1 MYEKVNALDKRAIEE
16 LFLSEDILMENAAMA
31 LERAVLQNA
40 SLGAKVIILCGSGDN
55 GGDGYALARRLAGRF
70 KTLVFEMKPAKS
82 PMCQLQKERA
92 KKVGVVIK
100 TYEEKN
106 EDLECDVL
114 IDCVVGSAFKG
125 ELEPFLDFESLSQK
139 ARFKIACDIPSGIDS
154 KGRVDKG
161 AFKADTT
168 ISMGAIK
175 SCLLSDRAK
184 DYVGELKV
192 GHLGVFNRVYEIP
205 TDTFLLEKSDL
216 KLPLRDKKNAHKG
229 DYGHAH
235 VLLGKHSGAGLLSAL
250 SALSFGSGV
259 VSIQA
264 LEGEITSSNKPLEL
278 VFCENFPNFLSA
290 FALGMGLESFPKD
303 FNKWLELA
311 PCVLD
316 AGVFYHKEVLQA
328 LEKEVVLTPHPK
340 EFLSLLKLVGINIS
354 MLELLDNKLEIAR
367 DFSQKYP
374 KVVLLL
380 KGANTLIAHQ
390 GRTFINTLGS
400 VALAKA
406 GSGDVL
412 AGLILSL
419 LSQNYTPLD
428 AAINASLAH
437 ALAGLEFKNNYALT
451 PLDLIEKIKRLQK
464 DKNGSFKA
472 LAAIAKH

>member
-1 MYEKVNALDKRAIEE
+1 MLSVYEKVNALDKRAIEE

-40 SLGAKVIILCGSGDN
+40 SLGAKVIIFCGSGDN
-55 GGDGYALARRLAGRF
+55 GGDGYALARRLVGRF
-70 KTLVFEMKPAKS
+70 RVLVFEMKLAKS

-100 TYEEKN
+100 AWEEKN

-125 ELEPFLDFESLSQK
+125 GLEPFLDFESLSQK

-154 KGRVDKG
+154 KGRVDKR
-161 AFKADTT
+161 AFKADIT

-192 GHLGVFNRVYEIP
+192 GHLGVFNQVYEIP

-235 VLLGKHSGAGLLSAL
+235 VLLGKHSGAGLLSAI

-264 LEGEITSSNKPLEL
+264 LECEITSNNKPLEL
-278 VFCENFPNFLSA
+278 VFCENFPKKLSA
-290 FALGMGLESFPKD
+290 FALGMGLENIPKD
-303 FNKWLELA
+303 FKKWLELA

-328 LEKEVVLTPHPK
+328 LEKEVILTPHPK

-390 GRTFINTLGS
+390 GRIFINNLGS

-412 AGLILSL
+412 AGLIVSL

-451 PLDLIEKIKRLQK
+451 PLDLIEKIKRL
-464 DKNGSFKA
+464 
-472 LAAIAKH
+472 

>member
-1 MYEKVNALDKRAIEE
+1 MLSVYEKVNALDKRALEE
-16 LFLSEDILMENAAMA
+16 FNLSEDILMENAAMA
-31 LERAVLQNA
+31 LEKAVLQNA

-55 GGDGYALARRLAGRF
+55 GGDGYALARRLVGRF

-100 TYEEKN
+100 AWEEKN

-114 IDCVVGSAFKG
+114 IDCMVGSNFKG
-125 ELEPFLDFESLSQK
+125 ELEPFLNFESLSQK

-161 AFKADTT
+161 AFKAHMT

-192 GHLGVFNRVYEIP
+192 GHLGVFNQIYEIP

-229 DYGHAH
+229 NYGQAH
-235 VLLGKHSGAGLLSAL
+235 ILLGKHSGAGLLSAL

-259 VSIQA
+259 VSVQA
-264 LEGEITSSNKPLEL
+264 LECEITSSNKPLEL
-278 VFCENFPNFLSA
+278 VFCENFPNPLSA
-290 FALGMGLESFPKD
+290 FALGMGLEGFPKD

-390 GRTFINTLGS
+390 GQVFINILGS

-428 AAINASLAH
+428 SAINASLVH
-437 ALAGLEFKNNYALT
+437 AIASLEFKNNYALT
-451 PLDLIEKIKRLQK
+451 PLDLIEKIKRL
-464 DKNGSFKA
+464 
-472 LAAIAKH
+472 

>member
-1 MYEKVNALDKRAIEE
+1 MLSVYEKVNALDKRALEK
-16 LFLSEDILMENAAMA
+16 FNLSEDILMENAAMA
-31 LERAVLQNA
+31 LEKAVLQNA

-100 TYEEKN
+100 AWEEKN

-114 IDCVVGSAFKG
+114 IDCVVGSNFKG
-125 ELEPFLDFESLSQK
+125 ELEPFLNFESLSQIPRVK
-139 ARFKIACDIPSGIDS
+139 NACDIPSGLDS
-154 KGRVDKG
+154 KGRVDKR
-161 AFKADTT
+161 AFKAHMT

-184 DYVGELKV
+184 DYIGELKV
-192 GHLGVFNRVYEIP
+192 GHLGVFNQIYEIP

-235 VLLGKHSGAGLLSAL
+235 ILLGKHSGAGLLSAL

-259 VSIQA
+259 VSVQA
-264 LEGEITSSNKPLEL
+264 LECEITSSNKPLEL
-278 VFCENFPNFLSA
+278 VFCENFPNPLSA
-290 FALGMGLESFPKD
+290 FALGMGLEGFPKD

-390 GRTFINTLGS
+390 GQVFINILGS

-437 ALAGLEFKNNYALT
+437 ALASLEFKNNYALT
-451 PLDLIEKIKRLQK
+451 PLDLIEKIKRL
-464 DKNGSFKA
+464 
-472 LAAIAKH
+472 

>member
-1 MYEKVNALDKRAIEE
+1 MLSVYEKVDALDKRAIEE
-16 LFLSEDILMENAAMA
+16 WFLSEDILMENAAMA

-40 SLGAKVIILCGSGDN
+40 SLGTKVIILCGSGDN
-55 GGDGYALARRLAGRF
+55 GGDGYALARRLMGRF
-70 KTLVFEMKPAKS
+70 RVLVFEMKLAKS
-82 PMCQLQKERA
+82 PVCQLQKERA

-100 TYEEKN
+100 AWEEKN

-114 IDCVVGSAFKG
+114 VDCVVGSAFKG
-125 ELEPFLDFESLSQK
+125 ELEPFLNFESLSQK

-154 KGRVDKG
+154 KGRVDKR
-161 AFKADTT
+161 AFKADMT

-192 GHLGVFNRVYEIP
+192 GHLGVFNQIYEIP
-205 TDTFLLEKSDL
+205 TETFLLEKSDL

-259 VSIQA
+259 VSVQA
-264 LEGEITSSNKPLEL
+264 LECEITSSNKPLEL
-278 VFCENFPNFLSA
+278 VFCENFPNPLSA
-290 FALGMGLESFPKD
+290 FALGMGLENIPKD

-328 LEKEVVLTPHPK
+328 LEKEVILTPHPK

-390 GRTFINTLGS
+390 GRVFINILGS

-412 AGLILSL
+412 AGLIVSL

-451 PLDLIEKIKRLQK
+451 PLDLIEKIKRL
-464 DKNGSFKA
+464 
-472 LAAIAKH
+472 

>member
-1 MYEKVNALDKRAIEE
+1 MLSVYEKVNALDKRALEK
-16 LFLSEDILMENAAMA
+16 FNLSEDILMENAAMA

-55 GGDGYALARRLAGRF
+55 GGDGYALARRLIGRF
-70 KTLVFEMKPAKS
+70 RVLVFEMKLAKS

-100 TYEEKN
+100 AWEEKN

-125 ELEPFLDFESLSQK
+125 ELEPFLNFESLSQK

-154 KGRVDKG
+154 KGRVDKR

-192 GHLGVFNRVYEIP
+192 GHLGVFNQIYEIP

-235 VLLGKHSGAGLLSAL
+235 ILLGKHSGAGLLSAL
-250 SALSFGSGV
+250 SALNFGSGV
-259 VSIQA
+259 VSVQA
-264 LEGEITSSNKPLEL
+264 LECEITSSNKPLEL
-278 VFCENFPNFLSA
+278 VFCENFPSPLSA
-290 FALGMGLESFPKD
+290 FALGMGLEGFPKD

-390 GRTFINTLGS
+390 GQVFINILGS

-419 LSQNYTPLD
+419 LSQHHTPLD

-437 ALAGLEFKNNYALT
+437 AMASLEFKNNYALT
-451 PLDLIEKIKRLQK
+451 PLDLIGKIKRL
-464 DKNGSFKA
+464 
-472 LAAIAKH
+472 

>member
-1 MYEKVNALDKRAIEE
+1 MLSVYEKVDALDKRALEE
-16 LFLSEDILMENAAMA
+16 WLLSEDILMENAAMA

-55 GGDGYALARRLAGRF
+55 GGDGYALARRLVGRF
-70 KTLVFEMKPAKS
+70 RVLVFEMKLAKS

-92 KKVGVVIK
+92 KKVGVAIK
-100 TYEEKN
+100 AWEEKN

-154 KGRVDKG
+154 KGRVDKR

-192 GHLGVFNRVYEIP
+192 GHLGVFNQIYEIP

-216 KLPLRDKKNAHKG
+216 KLPLRDRKNAHKG

-264 LEGEITSSNKPLEL
+264 LECEITSSNKPLEL
-278 VFCENFPNFLSA
+278 VFCENFPKKLSA
-290 FALGMGLESFPKD
+290 FALGMGLENIPKD
-303 FNKWLELA
+303 FKKWLELA

-340 EFLSLLKLVGINIS
+340 EFLSLLKSVGINIS

-380 KGANTLIAHQ
+380 KGSNTLIAHQ
-390 GRTFINTLGS
+390 GRVFINILGS

-412 AGLILSL
+412 AGLIVSL
-419 LSQNYTPLD
+419 LAQNYTPLD

-437 ALAGLEFKNNYALT
+437 ALAGLEFKNHYALT
-451 PLDLIEKIKRLQK
+451 PLDLIEKIKRL
-464 DKNGSFKA
+464 
-472 LAAIAKH
+472 

>member
-1 MYEKVNALDKRAIEE
+1 MLSVYEKVDALDKRAIEE
-16 LFLSEDILMENAAMA
+16 WLLSEDILMENAAMA

-55 GGDGYALARRLAGRF
+55 GGDGYALARRLVGRF
-70 KTLVFEMKPAKS
+70 KTLVFEMKLAKS

-100 TYEEKN
+100 TWEDNHK
-106 EDLECDVL
+106 DLECDVL

-125 ELEPFLDFESLSQK
+125 GLEPFLDFESLSQK

-154 KGRVDKG
+154 KGRVDKR

-192 GHLGVFNRVYEIP
+192 GHLGVFNQIYEIP

-264 LEGEITSSNKPLEL
+264 LECEITSNNKPLEL
-278 VFCENFPNFLSA
+278 VFCENFPNPLSA
-290 FALGMGLESFPKD
+290 FALGMGLENIPKD
-303 FNKWLELA
+303 FKKWLGLA

-328 LEKEVVLTPHPK
+328 LEKEVILTPHPK

-390 GRTFINTLGS
+390 GQVFINILGS

-412 AGLILSL
+412 AGLIVSL

-451 PLDLIEKIKRLQK
+451 PLDLIEKIKRL
-464 DKNGSFKA
+464 
-472 LAAIAKH
+472 

>member
-1 MYEKVNALDKRAIEE
+1 MLSVYEKVDALDKRAIEE

-55 GGDGYALARRLAGRF
+55 GGDGYALARRLVGRF
-70 KTLVFEMKPAKS
+70 RVLVFEMKLAKS

-100 TYEEKN
+100 AWGEKN

-114 IDCVVGSAFKG
+114 VDCVVGSAFKG
-125 ELEPFLDFESLSQK
+125 ELEPFLNFESLSQK

-154 KGRVDKG
+154 KGRVDKR
-161 AFKADTT
+161 AFKADMT

-192 GHLGVFNRVYEIP
+192 GHLGVFNPIYEIP

-235 VLLGKHSGAGLLSAL
+235 VLLGKHSGAGLLSAI

-259 VSIQA
+259 VSVQA
-264 LEGEITSSNKPLEL
+264 LECEITSNNKPLEL
-278 VFCENFPNFLSA
+278 VFCENFPKKLSA
-290 FALGMGLESFPKD
+290 FALGMGLENIPKD

-328 LEKEVVLTPHPK
+328 LEKEVILTPHPK
-340 EFLSLLKLVGINIS
+340 EFLSLLKLMGINIS

-390 GRTFINTLGS
+390 GRVFINNLGS

-412 AGLILSL
+412 AGLIVSL

-451 PLDLIEKIKRLQK
+451 PLDLIEKIKRL
-464 DKNGSFKA
+464 
-472 LAAIAKH
+472 

>member
-1 MYEKVNALDKRAIEE
+1 MYEKVDALDKRAIEE

-40 SLGAKVIILCGSGDN
+40 SLGTKVIILCGSGDN

-70 KTLVFEMKPAKS
+70 RVLVFEMKLAKS

-100 TYEEKN
+100 TWEDNYK
-106 EDLECDVL
+106 DLECDVL

-154 KGRVDKG
+154 KGRVDKR

-184 DYVGELKV
+184 DYIGELKV
-192 GHLGVFNRVYEIP
+192 GHLGVFNQIYEIP

-259 VSIQA
+259 VSVQA
-264 LEGEITSSNKPLEL
+264 LECEITSNNKPLEL
-278 VFCENFPNFLSA
+278 VFCENFPKKLSA
-290 FALGMGLESFPKD
+290 FALGMGLENIPKD
-303 FNKWLELA
+303 FKKWLELA

-328 LEKEVVLTPHPK
+328 LEKEVILTPHPK

-354 MLELLDNKLEIAR
+354 MLELLNNKLEIAR

-390 GRTFINTLGS
+390 GRTFINNLGS

-412 AGLILSL
+412 AGLIVSL

-428 AAINASLAH
+428 AAINASLVH

-451 PLDLIEKIKRLQK
+451 PLDLIEKIKRL
-464 DKNGSFKA
+464 
-472 LAAIAKH
+472 

>member
-1 MYEKVNALDKRAIEE
+1 MLSVYEKVDALDKRAIEE
-16 LFLSEDILMENAAMA
+16 WLLSEDILMENAAMA

-55 GGDGYALARRLAGRF
+55 GGDGYALARRLIGRF
-70 KTLVFEMKPAKS
+70 RVLVFEMKLAKS

-100 TYEEKN
+100 TWEEKN

-114 IDCVVGSAFKG
+114 IDCVVGSNFKG

-154 KGRVDKG
+154 KGRVDKR

-175 SCLLSDRAK
+175 SCLLSDKAK
-184 DYVGELKV
+184 DYIGELKV
-192 GHLGVFNRVYEIP
+192 GHLGVFNQTYEIP
-205 TDTFLLEKSDL
+205 TETFLLEKSDL

-264 LEGEITSSNKPLEL
+264 LESEITSNNKPLEL
-278 VFCENFPNFLSA
+278 VFCENFPNPLSA
-290 FALGMGLESFPKD
+290 FALGMGLENIPKD

-340 EFLSLLKLVGINIS
+340 EFLSLLKLVGIHIS

-390 GRTFINTLGS
+390 GRVFINILGS

-419 LSQNYTPLD
+419 LSQHYTPLD

-451 PLDLIEKIKRLQK
+451 PLDLIEKIKRL
-464 DKNGSFKA
+464 
-472 LAAIAKH
+472 

>member
-1 MYEKVNALDKRAIEE
+1 MLSVYEKVNALDKRVLEE
-16 LFLSEDILMENAAMA
+16 FNLSEDILMENAAMA

-82 PMCQLQKERA
+82 LMCQLQKERA

-100 TYEEKN
+100 TWEEKN
-106 EDLECDVL
+106 EDSEYDVL
-114 IDCVVGSAFKG
+114 IDCVVGSNFKG
-125 ELEPFLDFESLSQK
+125 ELEPFLNFESLSQK

-161 AFKADTT
+161 AFKAHMT

-175 SCLLSDRAK
+175 SCLLSDKAK
-184 DYVGELKV
+184 DYIGELKV
-192 GHLGVFNRVYEIP
+192 GHLGVFNQIYEIP

-216 KLPLRDKKNAHKG
+216 KLPLRDRKNAHKG

-259 VSIQA
+259 VSVQA
-264 LEGEITSSNKPLEL
+264 LECEITSSNKPLEL
-278 VFCENFPNFLSA
+278 VFCENFPNPLSA
-290 FALGMGLESFPKD
+290 FALGMGLEGFPKD

-390 GRTFINTLGS
+390 GRVFINILGS

-428 AAINASLAH
+428 AAINASLVH
-437 ALAGLEFKNNYALT
+437 ALASLEFKNNYALT
-451 PLDLIEKIKRLQK
+451 PLDLIEKIKRL
-464 DKNGSFKA
+464 
-472 LAAIAKH
+472 

>member
-1 MYEKVNALDKRAIEE
+1 MLSVYEKVNALDKRALEE
-16 LFLSEDILMENAAMA
+16 WLLSEDILMENAAMA

-70 KTLVFEMKPAKS
+70 RVLVFEMKLAKS

-100 TYEEKN
+100 AWEEKN
-106 EDLECDVL
+106 EYLECDVL

-125 ELEPFLDFESLSQK
+125 GLEPSLNFESLSQK

-154 KGRVDKG
+154 KGRVDKR

-175 SCLLSDRAK
+175 SCLLSDKAK
-184 DYVGELKV
+184 DYIGELKV
-192 GHLGVFNRVYEIP
+192 GHLGVFNQIYEIP
-205 TDTFLLEKSDL
+205 TETFLLEKSDL
-216 KLPLRDKKNAHKG
+216 KLPLRDRKNAHKG

-259 VSIQA
+259 VSVQA
-264 LEGEITSSNKPLEL
+264 LECEITSNNKPLEL
-278 VFCENFPNFLSA
+278 VFCENFPKKLSA
-290 FALGMGLESFPKD
+290 FALGMGLEGLPKD
-303 FNKWLELA
+303 FKKWLGLA

-328 LEKEVVLTPHPK
+328 LEKEVILTPHPK
-340 EFLSLLKLVGINIS
+340 EFLSLLKSVGINIS

-390 GRTFINTLGS
+390 GRVFINNLGS

-412 AGLILSL
+412 AGLIVSL

-451 PLDLIEKIKRLQK
+451 PLDLIEKIKRL
-464 DKNGSFKA
+464 
-472 LAAIAKH
+472 

>member
-1 MYEKVNALDKRAIEE
+1 MLSVYEKGNALDKRALEE
-16 LFLSEDILMENAAMA
+16 WLLSEDVLMENAAMA

-55 GGDGYALARRLAGRF
+55 GGDGYALARRLMGRF
-70 KTLVFEMKPAKS
+70 RVLVFEMKLAKS

-100 TYEEKN
+100 AWEDNLK
-106 EDLECDVL
+106 DLECDVL

-139 ARFKIACDIPSGIDS
+139 AHFKIACDIPSGIDS
-154 KGRVDKG
+154 KGRVDKR

-184 DYVGELKV
+184 DYIGELKV
-192 GHLGVFNRVYEIP
+192 GHLGVFNQIYEIP

-216 KLPLRDKKNAHKG
+216 KLPLRDRKNAHKG

-264 LEGEITSSNKPLEL
+264 LECEITSSNKPLEL
-278 VFCENFPNFLSA
+278 VFCENFPKKLSA
-290 FALGMGLESFPKD
+290 FALGMGLEGLPKD
-303 FNKWLELA
+303 FNRWLELA

-340 EFLSLLKLVGINIS
+340 EFLSLLKSVGINIS

-390 GRTFINTLGS
+390 GRVFINNLGS

-412 AGLILSL
+412 AGLIVSL
-419 LSQNYTPLD
+419 LAQKYTPLD

-437 ALAGLEFKNNYALT
+437 ALAGLEFKNHYALT
-451 PLDLIEKIKRLQK
+451 PLDLIEKIKRL
-464 DKNGSFKA
+464 
-472 LAAIAKH
+472 

>member
-1 MYEKVNALDKRAIEE
+1 MLSVYEKVNALDKRALEE
-16 LFLSEDILMENAAMA
+16 FNLSEDILMENAAMA
-31 LERAVLQNA
+31 LEKAVLQNA

-55 GGDGYALARRLAGRF
+55 GGDGYALARRLVGRF

-100 TYEEKN
+100 AWEEKN
-106 EDLECDVL
+106 EDLECDAL
-114 IDCVVGSAFKG
+114 IDCVVGSNFKG
-125 ELEPFLDFESLSQK
+125 ELEPFLNFESLSQK

-154 KGRVDKG
+154 KGRVDKR
-161 AFKADTT
+161 AFKAHMT

-192 GHLGVFNRVYEIP
+192 GHLGVFNQIYEIP

-235 VLLGKHSGAGLLSAL
+235 ILLGKHSGAGLLSAL

-259 VSIQA
+259 VSVQA
-264 LEGEITSSNKPLEL
+264 LECEITSSNKPLEL
-278 VFCENFPNFLSA
+278 VFCEDFPNPLSA

-390 GRTFINTLGS
+390 GQVFINILGS

-437 ALAGLEFKNNYALT
+437 AIASLEFKNNYALV
-451 PLDLIEKIKRLQK
+451 PLDLIEKIKRL
-464 DKNGSFKA
+464 
-472 LAAIAKH
+472 

>member
-1 MYEKVNALDKRAIEE
+1 MLSVYEKVNALDKKALEE
-16 LFLSEDILMENAAMA
+16 WLLSEDILMENAAMA

-55 GGDGYALARRLAGRF
+55 GGDGYALARRLMGRF
-70 KTLVFEMKPAKS
+70 KTLVFEMKLAKS

-100 TYEEKN
+100 AWEEKN

-114 IDCVVGSAFKG
+114 VDCVVGSAFKG
-125 ELEPFLDFESLSQK
+125 GLEPFLDFESLSQK

-154 KGRVDKG
+154 KGRVDKR

-192 GHLGVFNRVYEIP
+192 GHLGVFNQIYEIP

-259 VSIQA
+259 VSVQA
-264 LEGEITSSNKPLEL
+264 LECETTSNNKPLEL
-278 VFCENFPNFLSA
+278 VFCENFPKKLSA
-290 FALGMGLESFPKD
+290 FALGMGLENIPKD
-303 FNKWLELA
+303 FEKWLGLA

-316 AGVFYHKEVLQA
+316 AGVFYHKEALQA
-328 LEKEVVLTPHPK
+328 LEKEVILTPHPK
-340 EFLSLLKLVGINIS
+340 EFLSLLKSVGIDIS

-390 GRTFINTLGS
+390 GRVFINHLGS

-412 AGLILSL
+412 AGLIVSL

-451 PLDLIEKIKRLQK
+451 PLDLIEKIKRL
-464 DKNGSFKA
+464 
-472 LAAIAKH
+472 

>member
-1 MYEKVNALDKRAIEE
+1 MLSVYEKGNALDERALEE
-16 LFLSEDILMENAAMA
+16 WLLSEDILMENAAMA

-55 GGDGYALARRLAGRF
+55 GGDGYALARRLMGRF
-70 KTLVFEMKPAKS
+70 KTLVFEMKLAKS

-92 KKVGVVIK
+92 KKVGVIIK
-100 TYEEKN
+100 TWEEKN

-154 KGRVDKG
+154 KGRVDKR

-184 DYVGELKV
+184 DYIGELKV
-192 GHLGVFNRVYEIP
+192 GHLGVFNQIYEIP

-264 LEGEITSSNKPLEL
+264 LECEITSNNKPLEL
-278 VFCENFPNFLSA
+278 VFCENFPKKLSA
-290 FALGMGLESFPKD
+290 FALGMGLENIPKD
-303 FNKWLELA
+303 FKKWLGLA

-328 LEKEVVLTPHPK
+328 LEKEVILTPHPK
-340 EFLSLLKLVGINIS
+340 EFLSLLKSVGINIS

-390 GRTFINTLGS
+390 GRVFINHLGS

-412 AGLILSL
+412 AGLIVSL
-419 LSQNYTPLD
+419 LAQKYTPLD

-437 ALAGLEFKNNYALT
+437 ALAGLEFKNHYALT
-451 PLDLIEKIKRLQK
+451 PLDLIEKIKRL
-464 DKNGSFKA
+464 
-472 LAAIAKH
+472 

>member
-1 MYEKVNALDKRAIEE
+1 MLSVYEKVNALDKRAIEE

-55 GGDGYALARRLAGRF
+55 GGDGYALARRLVGRF

-100 TYEEKN
+100 AWEEKN
-106 EDLECDVL
+106 EDLECDAL
-114 IDCVVGSAFKG
+114 IDCVIGSAFKG
-125 ELEPFLDFESLSQK
+125 GLEPFLNFESLSQK
-139 ARFKIACDIPSGIDS
+139 ARFKIACDIPSGINS
-154 KGRVDKG
+154 KGRVDKR
-161 AFKADTT
+161 AFKADMT

-184 DYVGELKV
+184 DYIGELKV
-192 GHLGVFNRVYEIP
+192 GHLGVFNPIYEIP

-235 VLLGKHSGAGLLSAL
+235 ILLGKHSGAGLLSAL

-259 VSIQA
+259 VSVQA
-264 LEGEITSSNKPLEL
+264 LECGITSNNKPLEL
-278 VFCENFPNFLSA
+278 VFCENFPSPLSA
-290 FALGMGLESFPKD
+290 FALGMGLENIPKD

-328 LEKEVVLTPHPK
+328 LEKEAVLTPHPK
-340 EFLSLLKLVGINIS
+340 EFLSLLKLVGIHIS
-354 MLELLDNKLEIAR
+354 MLELSDNKLEIAR

-390 GRTFINTLGS
+390 GRVFINNLGS

-451 PLDLIEKIKRLQK
+451 PLDLIEKIKRL
-464 DKNGSFKA
+464 
-472 LAAIAKH
+472 

>member
-1 MYEKVNALDKRAIEE
+1 MLSVYEKVNALDKRAIEE

-55 GGDGYALARRLAGRF
+55 GGDGYALARRLVGRF
-70 KTLVFEMKPAKS
+70 KTLVFEMKLAKS

-92 KKVGVVIK
+92 KKAGVTIK
-100 TYEEKN
+100 AYEEN
-106 EDLECDVL
+106 ALNQNLECDVL

-154 KGRVDKG
+154 KGRVDKR
-161 AFKADTT
+161 AFKADMT

-192 GHLGVFNRVYEIP
+192 GHLGVFNPIYEIP

-216 KLPLRDKKNAHKG
+216 KLPLRDRKNAHKG

-235 VLLGKHSGAGLLSAL
+235 VLLGKHSGAGLLSAI

-264 LEGEITSSNKPLEL
+264 LECEITSNNKPLEL
-278 VFCENFPNFLSA
+278 VFCENFPNPLSA
-290 FALGMGLESFPKD
+290 FALGMGLENIPKD
-303 FNKWLELA
+303 FKKWLELA

-340 EFLSLLKLVGINIS
+340 EFLSLLELVGINIS

-390 GRTFINTLGS
+390 GRVFINTLGS

-419 LSQNYTPLD
+419 LAQKYTPLD

-437 ALAGLEFKNNYALT
+437 ALASLEFKNHYALT
-451 PLDLIEKIKRLQK
+451 PLDLIEKIKRL
-464 DKNGSFKA
+464 
-472 LAAIAKH
+472 

>member
-1 MYEKVNALDKRAIEE
+1 MLSVYEKVDALDKRAIEE
-16 LFLSEDILMENAAMA
+16 WLLSEDVLMENAAMA

-55 GGDGYALARRLAGRF
+55 GGDGYALARRLMGRF
-70 KTLVFEMKPAKS
+70 KTLVFEMKLAKS

-100 TYEEKN
+100 AWGEKN

-125 ELEPFLDFESLSQK
+125 ELEPFLNFESLSQK

-154 KGRVDKG
+154 KGRVDKR

-192 GHLGVFNRVYEIP
+192 GHLGVFNQIYEIP
-205 TDTFLLEKSDL
+205 TETFLLEKSDL

-259 VSIQA
+259 VSVQA
-264 LEGEITSSNKPLEL
+264 LECEITSNNKPLEL
-278 VFCENFPNFLSA
+278 VFCENFPKKLSA
-290 FALGMGLESFPKD
+290 FALGMGLENIPKD
-303 FNKWLELA
+303 FKKWLELA

-328 LEKEVVLTPHPK
+328 LEKEVILTPHPK

-390 GRTFINTLGS
+390 GQVFINNLGS

-412 AGLILSL
+412 AGLIVSL

-451 PLDLIEKIKRLQK
+451 PLDLIEKIKRL
-464 DKNGSFKA
+464 
-472 LAAIAKH
+472 

>member
-1 MYEKVNALDKRAIEE
+1 MLSVYEKVNALDKRALEE
-16 LFLSEDILMENAAMA
+16 FNLSEDILMENAAMA
-31 LERAVLQNA
+31 LERAVLENA

-55 GGDGYALARRLAGRF
+55 GGDGYALARRLVGRF

-82 PMCQLQKERA
+82 PMCQLQQERA
-92 KKVGVVIK
+92 KKVGVAIK
-100 TYEEKN
+100 AWEEKN

-114 IDCVVGSAFKG
+114 IDCVVGSNFKG
-125 ELEPFLDFESLSQK
+125 ELEPFLNFESLSQK

-154 KGRVDKG
+154 KGRVDKR
-161 AFKADTT
+161 AFKADLT

-184 DYVGELKV
+184 DYIGELKV
-192 GHLGVFNRVYEIP
+192 GHLGVFNQIYEIP

-235 VLLGKHSGAGLLSAL
+235 ILLGKHSGAGLLSAL

-259 VSIQA
+259 VSVQA
-264 LEGEITSSNKPLEL
+264 LECEITNKPLEL
-278 VFCENFPNFLSA
+278 VFCENFPNLLSA
-290 FALGMGLESFPKD
+290 FALGMGLEGFPKD

-390 GRTFINTLGS
+390 GRVFINILGS

-412 AGLILSL
+412 AGLILGL
-419 LSQNYTPLD
+419 LSQHYTPLD

-437 ALAGLEFKNNYALT
+437 AIASLEFKNNYALV
-451 PLDLIEKIKRLQK
+451 PLDLIEKIKRL
-464 DKNGSFKA
+464 
-472 LAAIAKH
+472 

>member
-1 MYEKVNALDKRAIEE
+1 MLSVYEKVNALDKRALEE
-16 LFLSEDILMENAAMA
+16 WLLSEDILMENAAMA

-55 GGDGYALARRLAGRF
+55 GGDGYALARRLVGRF
-70 KTLVFEMKPAKS
+70 RVLVFEMKLAKS

-92 KKVGVVIK
+92 KKAGVVIK

-114 IDCVVGSAFKG
+114 IDCVIGSAFKG
-125 ELEPFLDFESLSQK
+125 ELEPFLNFESLSQK

-154 KGRVDKG
+154 KGRVDKR

-192 GHLGVFNRVYEIP
+192 GHLGVFNQIYEIP

-216 KLPLRDKKNAHKG
+216 KLPLRDRKNAHKG
-229 DYGHAH
+229 NYGHMH
-235 VLLGKHSGAGLLSAL
+235 VLLGKHSGAGLLSAI

-264 LEGEITSSNKPLEL
+264 LECEITSNNKPLEL
-278 VFCENFPNFLSA
+278 VFCENFPKKLSA
-290 FALGMGLESFPKD
+290 FALGMGLENIPKD

-328 LEKEVVLTPHPK
+328 LEKEVILTPHPK

-354 MLELLDNKLEIAR
+354 MLELLNNKLEIAR

-390 GRTFINTLGS
+390 GRTFINNLGS

-451 PLDLIEKIKRLQK
+451 PLDLIEKIKRL
-464 DKNGSFKA
+464 
-472 LAAIAKH
+472 

>member
-1 MYEKVNALDKRAIEE
+1 MLSVYEKVDSLDKKALEE
-16 LFLSEDILMENAAMA
+16 WLLSEDILMENAAMA
-31 LERAVLQNA
+31 LERAVLENA

-55 GGDGYALARRLAGRF
+55 GGDGYALARRLVGRF
-70 KTLVFEMKPAKS
+70 RVLVFEMKLAKS

-92 KKVGVVIK
+92 KKVGVAIK
-100 TYEEKN
+100 TWEEKN

-114 IDCVVGSAFKG
+114 VDCVVGSAFKG

-154 KGRVDKG
+154 KGRVDKR

-192 GHLGVFNRVYEIP
+192 GHLGVFNQIYEIP

-216 KLPLRDKKNAHKG
+216 KLPLRDRKNAHKG

-259 VSIQA
+259 VSVQA
-264 LEGEITSSNKPLEL
+264 LECEITSNNKPLEL
-278 VFCENFPNFLSA
+278 VFCENFPKKLSA
-290 FALGMGLESFPKD
+290 FALGMGLENIPKD
-303 FNKWLELA
+303 FKKWLGLA

-328 LEKEVVLTPHPK
+328 LEKEVILTPHPK
-340 EFLSLLKLVGINIS
+340 EFLSLLKSVGINIS

-390 GRTFINTLGS
+390 GRIFINNLGS

-412 AGLILSL
+412 AGLIVSL
-419 LSQNYTPLD
+419 LAQKYTPLD
-428 AAINASLAH
+428 AAINASLVH

-451 PLDLIEKIKRLQK
+451 PLDLIEKIKQL
-464 DKNGSFKA
+464 
-472 LAAIAKH
+472 

>member
-1 MYEKVNALDKRAIEE
+1 MLSVYEKVNALDKRAIEE

-40 SLGAKVIILCGSGDN
+40 SLGTKVIILCGSGDN
-55 GGDGYALARRLAGRF
+55 GGDGYALARRLVGRF
-70 KTLVFEMKPAKS
+70 KTLVFEMKLAKS
-82 PMCQLQKERA
+82 PMCRLQKERA

-100 TYEEKN
+100 TWEEKN
-106 EDLECDVL
+106 KDLECDVL

-125 ELEPFLDFESLSQK
+125 GLEPFLNFESLSQK

-161 AFKADTT
+161 AFKADMT

-192 GHLGVFNRVYEIP
+192 GHLGVFNPIYEIP

-216 KLPLRDKKNAHKG
+216 KLPLRDRKNAHKG

-235 VLLGKHSGAGLLSAL
+235 VLLGKHSGAGLLSAI

-259 VSIQA
+259 VSVQA
-264 LEGEITSSNKPLEL
+264 LECEVTSNNKPLEL
-278 VFCENFPNFLSA
+278 VFCENFPNPLSA
-290 FALGMGLESFPKD
+290 FALGMGLENIPKD

-328 LEKEVVLTPHPK
+328 LEKEAVLTPHPK

-451 PLDLIEKIKRLQK
+451 PLDLVEKIKRL
-464 DKNGSFKA
+464 
-472 LAAIAKH
+472 

>member
-1 MYEKVNALDKRAIEE
+1 MLSVYEKVNALDKRAIEE
-16 LFLSEDILMENAAMA
+16 FNLSGDILMENAAMA
-31 LERAVLQNA
+31 LEKAVLQNA

-70 KTLVFEMKPAKS
+70 KTLVFEMKSAKS

-100 TYEEKN
+100 AWEEKN
-106 EDLECDVL
+106 EDLECDAL
-114 IDCVVGSAFKG
+114 IDCVVGSNFKG
-125 ELEPFLDFESLSQK
+125 ELEPFLNFESLSQK

-161 AFKADTT
+161 AFKAHMT

-184 DYVGELKV
+184 DYIGELKV
-192 GHLGVFNRVYEIP
+192 GHLGVFNQIYEIP

-235 VLLGKHSGAGLLSAL
+235 ILLGKHSGAGLLSAL
-250 SALSFGSGV
+250 SALNFGSGV
-259 VSIQA
+259 VSVQA
-264 LEGEITSSNKPLEL
+264 LECEITSSNKPLEL
-278 VFCENFPNFLSA
+278 VFCENFPNPLSA
-290 FALGMGLESFPKD
+290 FALGMGLEGFPKD

-390 GRTFINTLGS
+390 GQVFINILGS

-428 AAINASLAH
+428 AAINASLTH
-437 ALAGLEFKNNYALT
+437 AIASLEFKNNYALT
-451 PLDLIEKIKRLQK
+451 PLDLIEKIKRL
-464 DKNGSFKA
+464 
-472 LAAIAKH
+472 

>member
-1 MYEKVNALDKRAIEE
+1 MLSVYEKGNALDKRALEE
-16 LFLSEDILMENAAMA
+16 WLLSEDVLMENAAMA
-31 LERAVLQNA
+31 LERAVLKNA

-55 GGDGYALARRLAGRF
+55 GGDGYALARRLMGRF
-70 KTLVFEMKPAKS
+70 KTLVFEMKLAKS

-100 TYEEKN
+100 TWEEKN

-114 IDCVVGSAFKG
+114 IDCVVGSNFKG

-139 ARFKIACDIPSGIDS
+139 AHFKIACDIPSGIDS
-154 KGRVDKG
+154 KGRVDKR
-161 AFKADTT
+161 AFKADMT

-184 DYVGELKV
+184 DYIGELKV
-192 GHLGVFNRVYEIP
+192 GHLGVFNQIYEIP

-264 LEGEITSSNKPLEL
+264 LECEITSSNKPLEL
-278 VFCENFPNFLSA
+278 VFCENFPKKLSA
-290 FALGMGLESFPKD
+290 FALGMGLEGLPKD
-303 FNKWLELA
+303 FKKWLELA

-328 LEKEVVLTPHPK
+328 LEKEVILTPHPK

-390 GRTFINTLGS
+390 GQVFINILGS

-412 AGLILSL
+412 AGLIVSL

-451 PLDLIEKIKRLQK
+451 PLDLIEKIKRL
-464 DKNGSFKA
+464 
-472 LAAIAKH
+472 

>member
-1 MYEKVNALDKRAIEE
+1 MLSVYEKGNALDKRALEE
-16 LFLSEDILMENAAMA
+16 WLLSEDILMENAAMA

-55 GGDGYALARRLAGRF
+55 GGDGYALARRLMGRF
-70 KTLVFEMKPAKS
+70 KVLVFEMKLAKS

-100 TYEEKN
+100 TWEDNHK
-106 EDLECDVL
+106 DLECDVL

-154 KGRVDKG
+154 KGRVDKR

-184 DYVGELKV
+184 DYIGELKV
-192 GHLGVFNRVYEIP
+192 GHLGVFSQIYEIP

-216 KLPLRDKKNAHKG
+216 KLPLRDRKNAHKG

-264 LEGEITSSNKPLEL
+264 LECEITSSNKPLEL
-278 VFCENFPNFLSA
+278 VFCENFPKKLSA
-290 FALGMGLESFPKD
+290 FALGMGLENIPKD
-303 FNKWLELA
+303 FNEWLGLA

-328 LEKEVVLTPHPK
+328 LEKEVILTPHPK
-340 EFLSLLKLVGINIS
+340 EFLSLLKSVGINIS

-380 KGANTLIAHQ
+380 KGSNTLIAHQ
-390 GRTFINTLGS
+390 GRVFINNLGS

-412 AGLILSL
+412 AGLIVSL
-419 LSQNYTPLD
+419 LAQKYTPLD

-437 ALAGLEFKNNYALT
+437 ALAGLEFKNHYALT
-451 PLDLIEKIKRLQK
+451 PLDLIEKIKRL
-464 DKNGSFKA
+464 
-472 LAAIAKH
+472 

>member
-1 MYEKVNALDKRAIEE
+1 MLSVYEKGNALDKRALEE
-16 LFLSEDILMENAAMA
+16 WLLSEDILMENAAMA

-70 KTLVFEMKPAKS
+70 RVLVFEMKLAKS

-100 TYEEKN
+100 AYEEKN

-114 IDCVVGSAFKG
+114 IDCVVGSHFKG
-125 ELEPFLDFESLSQK
+125 GLEPFLDFESLSQK

-154 KGRVDKG
+154 KGRVDKR
-161 AFKADTT
+161 AFKADMT

-192 GHLGVFNRVYEIP
+192 GHLGVFNQIYEIP

-216 KLPLRDKKNAHKG
+216 KLPLRDRKNAHKG
-229 DYGHAH
+229 DYGHVH
-235 VLLGKHSGAGLLSAL
+235 VLLGKHSGAGLLSAI

-259 VSIQA
+259 VSVQA
-264 LEGEITSSNKPLEL
+264 LECEITSNNKPLEL
-278 VFCENFPNFLSA
+278 VFCENFPKKLSA
-290 FALGMGLESFPKD
+290 FALGMGLENIPKD

-328 LEKEVVLTPHPK
+328 LEKEVILTPHPK

-390 GRTFINTLGS
+390 GRTFINILGS

-451 PLDLIEKIKRLQK
+451 PLDLIEKIKRL
-464 DKNGSFKA
+464 
-472 LAAIAKH
+472 

>member
-1 MYEKVNALDKRAIEE
+1 MLSVYEKGNALDKRAIEE
-16 LFLSEDILMENAAMA
+16 LFLSEDVLMENAAMA

-55 GGDGYALARRLAGRF
+55 GGDGYALARRLIGRF
-70 KTLVFEMKPAKS
+70 RVLVFEMKPAKS

-92 KKVGVVIK
+92 KKAGVVIK
-100 TYEEKN
+100 AYEEN
-106 EDLECDVL
+106 ALNQNLECDVL
-114 IDCVVGSAFKG
+114 IDCVIGSHFKG
-125 ELEPFLDFESLSQK
+125 KLEPFLNFESLSQK

-161 AFKADTT
+161 AFKADLT

-184 DYVGELKV
+184 DYIGELKV
-192 GHLGVFNRVYEIP
+192 GHLGVFNPIYEIP

-235 VLLGKHSGAGLLSAL
+235 VLLGKHSGAGLLSAI

-259 VSIQA
+259 VSVQA
-264 LEGEITSSNKPLEL
+264 LECEITSNNKPLEL

-290 FALGMGLESFPKD
+290 FALGMGLENIPKD
-303 FNKWLELA
+303 FKKWLELA

-316 AGVFYHKEVLQA
+316 AGVFYHEEVLQA

-437 ALAGLEFKNNYALT
+437 ALASLEFKNNYALT
-451 PLDLIEKIKRLQK
+451 PLDLIEKIKRL
-464 DKNGSFKA
+464 
-472 LAAIAKH
+472 

>member
-1 MYEKVNALDKRAIEE
+1 MLSVYEKVNALDKRAIEE

-55 GGDGYALARRLAGRF
+55 GGDGYALARRLVGRF

-92 KKVGVVIK
+92 KKAGVVIK
-100 TYEEKN
+100 IYEEN
-106 EDLECDVL
+106 ALNQNLECDVL
-114 IDCVVGSAFKG
+114 IDCVIGSHFKG
-125 ELEPFLDFESLSQK
+125 GLEPFLNFESLSQK

-154 KGRVDKG
+154 KGRVDKR
-161 AFKADTT
+161 AFKADLT

-192 GHLGVFNRVYEIP
+192 GHLGVFNQTYEIP
-205 TDTFLLEKSDL
+205 TETFLLEKSDL

-250 SALSFGSGV
+250 SALNFGSGV
-259 VSIQA
+259 VSVQA
-264 LEGEITSSNKPLEL
+264 LECEITSNNKPLEL
-278 VFCENFPNFLSA
+278 VFCENFPNPLSA
-290 FALGMGLESFPKD
+290 FALGMGLENIPKD

-328 LEKEVVLTPHPK
+328 LEKEAVLTPHPK

-390 GRTFINTLGS
+390 GQVFINILGS

-419 LSQNYTPLD
+419 LAQNYTPLD

-451 PLDLIEKIKRLQK
+451 PLDLIEKIKRL
-464 DKNGSFKA
+464 
-472 LAAIAKH
+472 

>member
-1 MYEKVNALDKRAIEE
+1 MLSVYEKGNALDKRAIEE

-70 KTLVFEMKPAKS
+70 RVLVFEMKLAKS

-100 TYEEKN
+100 TWEEKN

-139 ARFKIACDIPSGIDS
+139 ACFKIACDIPSGIDS
-154 KGRVDKG
+154 KGRVDKR

-175 SCLLSDRAK
+175 SCLLSDKAK
-184 DYVGELKV
+184 DYIGELKV
-192 GHLGVFNRVYEIP
+192 GHLGVFNQIYEIP

-264 LEGEITSSNKPLEL
+264 LECEITSNNKPLEL
-278 VFCENFPNFLSA
+278 VFCENFPKKLSA
-290 FALGMGLESFPKD
+290 FALGMGLEGLPKD
-303 FNKWLELA
+303 FKKWLGLA

-328 LEKEVVLTPHPK
+328 LEKEVILTPHPK

-451 PLDLIEKIKRLQK
+451 PLDLIEKIKRL
-464 DKNGSFKA
+464 
-472 LAAIAKH
+472 

>member
-1 MYEKVNALDKRAIEE
+1 MLSVYEKVNALDKRALEE

-92 KKVGVVIK
+92 KKVGVTIK
-100 TYEEKN
+100 TWEDNPK
-106 EDLECDVL
+106 DLECDVL

-125 ELEPFLDFESLSQK
+125 ELEPFLNFESLSQK

-161 AFKADTT
+161 AFKADLT

-175 SCLLSDRAK
+175 SCLLSDKAK
-184 DYVGELKV
+184 DYIGELKV
-192 GHLGVFNRVYEIP
+192 GHLGVFNQTYEIP

-250 SALSFGSGV
+250 GALSFGSGV
-259 VSIQA
+259 VSVQA
-264 LEGEITSSNKPLEL
+264 LECEITSNNKPLEL
-278 VFCENFPNFLSA
+278 VFCENFPKKLSA
-290 FALGMGLESFPKD
+290 FALGMGLENIPKD

-328 LEKEVVLTPHPK
+328 LEKEVILTPHPK
-340 EFLSLLKLVGINIS
+340 EFLSLLKSVGINIS

-390 GRTFINTLGS
+390 GRVFINTLGS

-419 LSQNYTPLD
+419 LAQNYTPLD

-451 PLDLIEKIKRLQK
+451 PLDLIEKIKRL
-464 DKNGSFKA
+464 
-472 LAAIAKH
+472 

>member
-1 MYEKVNALDKRAIEE
+1 MLSVYEKVNALDKRAIEE
-16 LFLSEDILMENAAMA
+16 FNLSQDILMENAAMA

-92 KKVGVVIK
+92 KKVGVIIK
-100 TYEEKN
+100 AWGEKN
-106 EDLECDVL
+106 EDLECDAL
-114 IDCVVGSAFKG
+114 IDCVIGSDFKG
-125 ELEPFLDFESLSQK
+125 GLEPFLNFESLSQK
-139 ARFKIACDIPSGIDS
+139 AHFKIACDIPSGIDS
-154 KGRVDKG
+154 KGRVDKR
-161 AFKADTT
+161 AFKADMT

-192 GHLGVFNRVYEIP
+192 GHLGVFNPIYEIP

-235 VLLGKHSGAGLLSAL
+235 ILLGKHSGAGLLSAL

-259 VSIQA
+259 VSVQA
-264 LEGEITSSNKPLEL
+264 LECEITSNNKPLEL
-278 VFCENFPNFLSA
+278 VFCENFPKKLST
-290 FALGMGLESFPKD
+290 FALGMGLENIPKD

-316 AGVFYHKEVLQA
+316 AGVFYHKEILQA
-328 LEKEVVLTPHPK
+328 LEKEVILTPHPK

-390 GRTFINTLGS
+390 GRVFINNLGS

-412 AGLILSL
+412 AGLIVSL

-451 PLDLIEKIKRLQK
+451 PLDLIEKIKRL
-464 DKNGSFKA
+464 
-472 LAAIAKH
+472 

>member
-1 MYEKVNALDKRAIEE
+1 MLSVYEKGNALDKRALEE
-16 LFLSEDILMENAAMA
+16 WLLSEDVLMENAAMA
-31 LERAVLQNA
+31 LERAVLKNA

-55 GGDGYALARRLAGRF
+55 GGDGYALARRLMGRF
-70 KTLVFEMKPAKS
+70 KTLVFEMKLAKS

-114 IDCVVGSAFKG
+114 IDCVIGSAFKG
-125 ELEPFLDFESLSQK
+125 ELEPFLNFESLSQK
-139 ARFKIACDIPSGIDS
+139 AHFKIACDIPSGIDS
-154 KGRVDKG
+154 KGRVDKR

-192 GHLGVFNRVYEIP
+192 GHLGVFNQIYEIP

-264 LEGEITSSNKPLEL
+264 LECKITSNNKPLEL
-278 VFCENFPNFLSA
+278 VFCENFPNPLSA
-290 FALGMGLESFPKD
+290 FALGMGLENIPKD

-328 LEKEVVLTPHPK
+328 LEKEVILTPHPK
-340 EFLSLLKLVGINIS
+340 EFLSLLKSVGINIS

-390 GRTFINTLGS
+390 GRIFINNLGS

-451 PLDLIEKIKRLQK
+451 PLDLIEKIKRL
-464 DKNGSFKA
+464 
-472 LAAIAKH
+472 

>member
-1 MYEKVNALDKRAIEE
+1 MLSVYEKVNALDKRALEK
-16 LFLSEDILMENAAMA
+16 FNLSEDILMENAAMA

-92 KKVGVVIK
+92 KKVGVAIK
-100 TYEEKN
+100 TWEEKN

-114 IDCVVGSAFKG
+114 IDCVVGSNFKG
-125 ELEPFLDFESLSQK
+125 ELEPFLNFESLSQK
-139 ARFKIACDIPSGIDS
+139 ARFKIACDIPSGINS
-154 KGRVDKG
+154 KGRVDKR
-161 AFKADTT
+161 AFKAHMT

-184 DYVGELKV
+184 DYIGELKV
-192 GHLGVFNRVYEIP
+192 GHLGVFNQIYEIP

-235 VLLGKHSGAGLLSAL
+235 ILLGKHSGAGLLSAL

-259 VSIQA
+259 VSVQA
-264 LEGEITSSNKPLEL
+264 LECEITSSNKPLEL
-278 VFCENFPNFLSA
+278 VFCENFPNPLSA
-290 FALGMGLESFPKD
+290 FALGMGLEGFPKD

-340 EFLSLLKLVGINIS
+340 EFLSLLKLLGINMS

-367 DFSQKYP
+367 NFSQKYP

-390 GRTFINTLGS
+390 GRIFINILGS

-437 ALAGLEFKNNYALT
+437 AIASLEFKNNYALT
-451 PLDLIEKIKRLQK
+451 PLDLIEKIKRL
-464 DKNGSFKA
+464 
-472 LAAIAKH
+472 

>member
-1 MYEKVNALDKRAIEE
+1 MLSVYEKVNALDKRAIEE

-70 KTLVFEMKPAKS
+70 RVLVFEMKLAKS

-100 TYEEKN
+100 AYEEN
-106 EDLECDVL
+106 ALNQNLECDVL
-114 IDCVVGSAFKG
+114 IDCVIGSHFKG
-125 ELEPFLDFESLSQK
+125 ELDPFLNFESLSQK

-154 KGRVDKG
+154 KGRVDKR
-161 AFKADTT
+161 AFKADMT

-175 SCLLSDRAK
+175 SCLLSDKAK

-192 GHLGVFNRVYEIP
+192 GHLGVFNPIYEIP

-259 VSIQA
+259 VSVQA
-264 LEGEITSSNKPLEL
+264 LECEITSNNKPLEL
-278 VFCENFPNFLSA
+278 VFCENFPNLLSA
-290 FALGMGLESFPKD
+290 FALGMGLENIPKD

-316 AGVFYHKEVLQA
+316 AGVFYHKEILQA
-328 LEKEVVLTPHPK
+328 LEKEVILTPHPK
-340 EFLSLLKLVGINIS
+340 EFLSLLKSVGINIS

-390 GRTFINTLGS
+390 GRTFINILGS

-451 PLDLIEKIKRLQK
+451 PLDLVEKIKRL
-464 DKNGSFKA
+464 
-472 LAAIAKH
+472 

>member
-1 MYEKVNALDKRAIEE
+1 MLSVYEKVNALDKRAIEE

-55 GGDGYALARRLAGRF
+55 GGDGYALARRLIGRF
-70 KTLVFEMKPAKS
+70 RVLVFEMKPAKS

-92 KKVGVVIK
+92 KKAGVVIK
-100 TYEEKN
+100 TYEEN
-106 EDLECDVL
+106 ALNQNLECDVL

-154 KGRVDKG
+154 KGRVDKR
-161 AFKADTT
+161 AFRADTT

-192 GHLGVFNRVYEIP
+192 GHLGVFNQIYEIP

-216 KLPLRDKKNAHKG
+216 KLPLRDRKNAHKG

-259 VSIQA
+259 VSVQA
-264 LEGEITSSNKPLEL
+264 LECEITSNNKPLEL
-278 VFCENFPNFLSA
+278 VFCENFPKKLSA
-290 FALGMGLESFPKD
+290 FALGMGLENIPKD

-316 AGVFYHKEVLQA
+316 AGVFYHKETLQA
-328 LEKEVVLTPHPK
+328 LEKEAVLTPHPK
-340 EFLSLLKLVGINIS
+340 EFLSLLKSVGINIS

-390 GRTFINTLGS
+390 GRVFINNLGS

-451 PLDLIEKIKRLQK
+451 PLDLIEKIKRL
-464 DKNGSFKA
+464 
-472 LAAIAKH
+472 

>member
-1 MYEKVNALDKRAIEE
+1 MLSVYEKVNALDKRALEE
-16 LFLSEDILMENAAMA
+16 WLLSEDILMENAAMA
-31 LERAVLQNA
+31 LERAVLKNA

-55 GGDGYALARRLAGRF
+55 GGDGYALARRLVGRF
-70 KTLVFEMKPAKS
+70 KTLVFEMKLAKS

-92 KKVGVVIK
+92 KKVGVAIK
-100 TYEEKN
+100 AWEEKN

-114 IDCVVGSAFKG
+114 VDCVVGSAFKG
-125 ELEPFLDFESLSQK
+125 ELEPFLNFESLSQK

-154 KGRVDKG
+154 KGRVDKR
-161 AFKADTT
+161 AFKADMT

-192 GHLGVFNRVYEIP
+192 GHLGVFNQVYEIP
-205 TDTFLLEKSDL
+205 TETFLLEKSDL
-216 KLPLRDKKNAHKG
+216 KLPLRDRKNAHKG

-235 VLLGKHSGAGLLSAL
+235 VLLGKHSGAGLLSAI

-259 VSIQA
+259 VSVQA
-264 LEGEITSSNKPLEL
+264 LECEITSNNKPLEL

-290 FALGMGLESFPKD
+290 FALGMGLENIPKD
-303 FNKWLELA
+303 FNRWLELA

-328 LEKEVVLTPHPK
+328 LEKEVILTPHPK

-390 GRTFINTLGS
+390 GRIFINNLGS

-451 PLDLIEKIKRLQK
+451 PLDLVEKIKRL
-464 DKNGSFKA
+464 
-472 LAAIAKH
+472 

>member
-1 MYEKVNALDKRAIEE
+1 MLSVYEKVNALDKRALEE
-16 LFLSEDILMENAAMA
+16 FNLSEDILMENAAMA
-31 LERAVLQNA
+31 LEGEVLQNA

-55 GGDGYALARRLAGRF
+55 GGDGYALARRLVGRF

-100 TYEEKN
+100 IWEEKN

-114 IDCVVGSAFKG
+114 IDCVVGSNFKG
-125 ELEPFLDFESLSQK
+125 ELEPFLNFESLSQK

-161 AFKADTT
+161 AFKAHMT

-184 DYVGELKV
+184 DYIGELKV
-192 GHLGVFNRVYEIP
+192 GHLGVFNQTYEIQ

-235 VLLGKHSGAGLLSAL
+235 ILLGKHSGAGLLSAL

-259 VSIQA
+259 VSVQA
-264 LEGEITSSNKPLEL
+264 LECEITSSNKPLEL
-278 VFCENFPNFLSA
+278 VFCENFPNPLSA
-290 FALGMGLESFPKD
+290 FALGMGLEGFPKD

-367 DFSQKYP
+367 SFSQKYP

-390 GRTFINTLGS
+390 GQVFINILGS

-412 AGLILSL
+412 AGFILSL

-428 AAINASLAH
+428 ATINASLAH
-437 ALAGLEFKNNYALT
+437 ALASLEFKNNYALT
-451 PLDLIEKIKRLQK
+451 PLDLIEKIKRL
-464 DKNGSFKA
+464 
-472 LAAIAKH
+472 

>member
-1 MYEKVNALDKRAIEE
+1 MLSVYEKVKALDKRALEE
-16 LFLSEDILMENAAMA
+16 FNLSEDILMENAAMA

-70 KTLVFEMKPAKS
+70 KTLVFEMKLAKS

-100 TYEEKN
+100 TWEEKN

-114 IDCVVGSAFKG
+114 VDCVVGSAFKG

-154 KGRVDKG
+154 KGRVDKRV
-161 AFKADTT
+161 FKADMT

-192 GHLGVFNRVYEIP
+192 GHLGVFNQIYEIP
-205 TDTFLLEKSDL
+205 TETFLLEKSDL

-259 VSIQA
+259 VSVQA
-264 LEGEITSSNKPLEL
+264 LECEITSNNKPLEL
-278 VFCENFPNFLSA
+278 VFCENFPNLLSA
-290 FALGMGLESFPKD
+290 FALGMGLENIPKD

-328 LEKEVVLTPHPK
+328 LEKEVILTPHPK
-340 EFLSLLKLVGINIS
+340 EFLSLLKSVGINIS

-390 GRTFINTLGS
+390 GQVFINILGS

-437 ALAGLEFKNNYALT
+437 AMASLEFKNNYALT
-451 PLDLIEKIKRLQK
+451 PLDLIEKIKRL
-464 DKNGSFKA
+464 
-472 LAAIAKH
+472 

>member
-1 MYEKVNALDKRAIEE
+1 MLSVYEKVNALDKRALEE
-16 LFLSEDILMENAAMA
+16 FNLSEDILMENAAMA

-92 KKVGVVIK
+92 KKVGVAIK
-100 TYEEKN
+100 AWEEKN
-106 EDLECDVL
+106 EDLECDAL
-114 IDCVVGSAFKG
+114 IDCVVGSNFKG
-125 ELEPFLDFESLSQK
+125 ELESFLNFESLSQK
-139 ARFKIACDIPSGIDS
+139 ACFKIACDIPSGIDS

-161 AFKADTT
+161 AFKADMT

-184 DYVGELKV
+184 DYIGELKV
-192 GHLGVFNRVYEIP
+192 GHLGVFNQTYEIP

-216 KLPLRDKKNAHKG
+216 KLPSRDKKNAHKG

-235 VLLGKHSGAGLLSAL
+235 ILLGKHSGAGLLSAL

-259 VSIQA
+259 VSVQA
-264 LEGEITSSNKPLEL
+264 LECEITSSNKPLEL
-278 VFCENFPNFLSA
+278 IFCENFPNRLNA
-290 FALGMGLESFPKD
+290 FALGMGLEGFPKD

-316 AGVFYHKEVLQA
+316 AGVFYHKEIIQA

-390 GRTFINTLGS
+390 GQVFINILGS

-437 ALAGLEFKNNYALT
+437 AIASLEFKNNYALT
-451 PLDLIEKIKRLQK
+451 PLNLIEKIKRL
-464 DKNGSFKA
+464 
-472 LAAIAKH
+472 